1 MFITRT
7 DVYRWCA
14 VHTDCMPIAFRRP
27 MLPVTGGVRGLTVCF
42 VTTSVTE
49 VTDFVTLVTEVVTD
63 VAVPVINPAVI
74 VSSEDWSEI
83 SGRKVGQGSAGNQE
97 RRECRKTGNEG
108 SAGNREQ
115 GSAGTQSGAMKYQWC
130 LERRQPADWGNRT
143 DTEGTGRGGL
153 GRPDGHRGDRTGRT
167 GETGR
172 GGAAGIAGNIGASTT
187 EHAGGTGTGNASSGN
202 ASCRHPSLSG
212 N

>member
-83 SGRKVGQGSAGNQE
+83 SGRKVGQGSAGNRE
-97 RRECRKTGNEG
+97 RRECGKPGTGKCRDTKWGNEVPVVPG
-108 SAGNREQ
+108 KA
-115 GSAGTQSGAMKYQWC
+115 
-130 LERRQPADWGNRT
+130 PASR
-143 DTEGTGRGGL
+143 L
-153 GRPDGHRGDRTGRT
+153 GRPDGHRGDRTGQT
-167 GETGR
+167 GEIGR

-187 EHAGGTGTGNASSGN
+187 EHAGGTGTGNAS
-202 ASCRHPSLSG
+202 CRHPSLSG

>member
-83 SGRKVGQGSAGNQE
+83 SGRKVGQGSAGNRE

-108 SAGNREQ
+108 SAGNRERREC
-115 GSAGTQSGAMKYQWC
+115 GKPGTGKC
-130 LERRQPADWGNRT
+130 RDTKWGNEVPVVPGKAPASR
-143 DTEGTGRGGL
+143 L
-153 GRPDGHRGDRTGRT
+153 GKSDGHRGDRTGQT
-167 GETGR
+167 GEIGRTQRGLDRADWGNRTGR
-172 GGAAGIAGNIGASTT
+172 G
-187 EHAGGTGTGNASSGN
+187 
-202 ASCRHPSLSG
+202 CRDCRQHRSVDY
-212 N
+212 